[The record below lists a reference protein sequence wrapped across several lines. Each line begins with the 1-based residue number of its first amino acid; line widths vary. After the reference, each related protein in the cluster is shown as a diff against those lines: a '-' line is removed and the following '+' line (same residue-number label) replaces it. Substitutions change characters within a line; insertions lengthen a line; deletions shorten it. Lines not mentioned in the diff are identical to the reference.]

1 MAFNTQNVTGTAKTT
16 VTLVD
21 RSKFESLSLASVH
34 SGDAAVVDLYVAG
47 VDGTNITDTGTN
59 MNQATSPQTIRATTD
74 EVAVIVDGTTATDDL
89 FLNEKVYK
97 SDGTLFGTCTAVA
110 SGTSLQFSGGLEQFI
125 TNNDDLYTGTRVYLL
140 KNVVVPL
147 GVTLMLEAGDINFNT
162 NTHTLWIKLEG
173 GSIDIM
179 ARQ

>member
-59 MNQATSPQTIRATTD
+59 MNQATAPTTIRASTSET
-74 EVAVIVDGTTATDDL
+74 ALTVDGTTATDDL

-125 TNNDDLYTGTRVYLL
+125 TNNDDLYTGTRVYLI
-140 KNVVVPL
+140 KA
-147 GVTLMLEAGDINFNT
+147 VTIPTGATLILEAGDINFNT
-162 NTHTLWIKLEG
+162 NTHALWIKLSA